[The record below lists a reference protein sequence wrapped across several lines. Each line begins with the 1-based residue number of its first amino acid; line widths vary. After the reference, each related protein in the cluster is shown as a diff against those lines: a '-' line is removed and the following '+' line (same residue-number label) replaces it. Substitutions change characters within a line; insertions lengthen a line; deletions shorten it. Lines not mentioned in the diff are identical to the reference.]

1 MELINE
7 LEKLKPIFQSHNTS
21 EFKKQVDFLRCNFT
35 SKTDVEQMEEF
46 IDKMVKEEMEER
58 EHVFNDIKLQA
69 NLILNKEII
78 PFSYIAKNYFSK
90 SKAWLY
96 QRLNGNNI
104 NGKQAKFTEKE
115 VEVFNFAIQDISRKL
130 GSITIP

>member
-1 MELINE
+1 MEENVKQV
-7 LEKLKPIFQSHNTS
+7 LEIILHERMKTKASLEMLRFFQSHNTS

-58 EHVFNDIKLQA
+58 EHAFNDIKLQA
-69 NLILNKEII
+69 NLML
-78 PFSYIAKNYFSK
+78 
-90 SKAWLY
+90 
-96 QRLNGNNI
+96 
-104 NGKQAKFTEKE
+104 
-115 VEVFNFAIQDISRKL
+115 NFAIQDISRKL